1 GVDVGSLRILTS
13 SPQIPSDGAA
23 NATIT
28 ALVLDANNNVIANV
42 PVILSASSGSLAV
55 ADPVTDESGS
65 VTATLSTA
73 GDPTNRAITVTGMAG
88 DRSGSVTVNVI
99 GTALTITGPSS
110 LPLNGTPETF
120 TVVLTNAGGKGIAG
134 RTVSVSSAL
143 GNTLSQTAVTTD
155 AQGRASV
162 NVTATVGG
170 VDTITASALGIS
182 TTASVA
188 VSNVAF
194 TFSAPVAGTEVPL
207 NTPTTITVNYSQGGG
222 GGVPGETIEFSTTR
236 GTLSAGSAVTD
247 GSGNA
252 SVTVTSTNAGPA
264 LLTA

>member
-1 GVDVGSLRILTS
+1 
-13 SPQIPSDGAA
+13 
-23 NATIT
+23 
-28 ALVLDANNNVIANV
+28 
-42 PVILSASSGSLAV
+42 
-55 ADPVTDESGS
+55 
-65 VTATLSTA
+65 
-73 GDPTNRAITVTGMAG
+73 
-88 DRSGSVTVNVI
+88 
-99 GTALTITGPSS
+99 
-110 LPLNGTPETF
+110 F
-120 TVVLTNAGGKGIAG
+120 
-134 RTVSVSSAL
+134 
-143 GNTLSQTAVTTD
+143 
-155 AQGRASV
+155 

-222 GGVPGETIEFSTTR
+222 GGVSGETIEFSTTR

-264 LLTA
+264 LLTAKIASNATTIQRAVEFVATVPNALELQASP